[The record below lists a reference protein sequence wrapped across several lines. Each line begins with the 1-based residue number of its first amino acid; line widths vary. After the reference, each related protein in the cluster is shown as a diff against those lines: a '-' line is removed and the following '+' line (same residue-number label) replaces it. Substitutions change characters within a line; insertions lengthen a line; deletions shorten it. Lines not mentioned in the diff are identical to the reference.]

1 MTVPRIATAEP
12 PYTPEVESALNRVM
26 PLGVPPLVLFTT
38 LARNPRVFQRFM
50 AGGLLDKGS
59 ISLREREIVVNRT
72 TARCGSEYEWGVH
85 IAFFAEASALT
96 PDQVR
101 ATVHGEADDPCW
113 TLREGLLIRMVDALH
128 DDATIDDGL
137 WAALRREFEEAQMIE
152 LIVLAGFYHMVSFVT
167 NGLHLPLED
176 GAARFP
182 A

>member
-1 MTVPRIATAEP
+1 MTVPRIATADP
-12 PYTPEVESALNRVM
+12 PFAPEIQSALDRVM

-59 ISLREREIVVNRT
+59 ITLREREIVVNRT

-96 PDQVR
+96 PQQVR
-101 ATVHGEADDPCW
+101 ATVQGDAGDACW
-113 TLREGLLIRMVDALH
+113 TPRESLLIRMVDALH
-128 DDATIDDGL
+128 DDAAIDDAL
-137 WAALRREFEEAQMIE
+137 WAALRGEFDEAQMIE

-182 A
+182 S